1 MLQFFIYFL
10 IVEGR
15 GKNGAERGCGR
26 SCGRGS
32 VNQPIKSSIN
42 QINQPIKSSINQ
54 IQEQKAKAGND
65 FEL

>member
-42 QINQPIKSSINQ
+42 QI
-54 IQEQKAKAGND
+54 QEQKAKAGND

>member
-15 GKNGAERGCGR
+15 GKNGAERDRDRGCGH
-26 SCGRGS
+26 GS
-32 VNQPIKSSIN
+32 VNQS
-42 QINQPIKSSINQ
+42 IKSSINQ